1 MIEEFAMVSALA
13 GMGIYFIKSADLPK
27 ELKERNDLL
36 QEEKKKNPE
45 AFGSKKLDFNK
56 ISQRSNLREK
66 KQSRVS
72 IGNYTA
78 KEVNKLT
85 DEVSTLEQQLE
96 INNKKNQELK
106 KLIES
111 NLHKISSIQ
120 NNQQKQLH

>member
-1 MIEEFAMVSALA
+1 MIEEFAMISTLA

-56 ISQRSNLREK
+56 IAQRSNTRERK
-66 KQSRVS
+66 SRVS
-72 IGNYTA
+72 IGNYTT

-96 INNKKNQELK
+96 FNNKKNQEIK
-106 KLIES
+106 KLIET
-111 NLHKISSIQ
+111 NLHKISNIQ
-120 NNQQKQLH
+120 NNNQKQIH

>member
-1 MIEEFAMVSALA
+1 MIEEFAMISTLA

-56 ISQRSNLREK
+56 IAQRSNTRERK
-66 KQSRVS
+66 PRVS

-96 INNKKNQELK
+96 FNNKKNQEIK
-106 KLIES
+106 KLIET
-111 NLHKISSIQ
+111 NLHKISNIQ
-120 NNQQKQLH
+120 NNQQKQVH

>member
-13 GMGIYFIKSADLPK
+13 GMGIYFIKSSDLPK

-45 AFGSKKLDFNK
+45 AFGSRKLDYNK
-56 ISQRSNLREK
+56 IAQRKNTREK
-66 KQSRVS
+66 KSRIS
-72 IGNYTA
+72 IGNYTT

-85 DEVSTLEQQLE
+85 DEVSSLEQQLE
-96 INNKKNQELK
+96 LNNKKNQDIK
-106 KLIES
+106 KLIET

-120 NNQQKQLH
+120 TNQQNQLH